1 LKIENL
7 YSNSVVQARM
17 TKAKTA
23 KATIFHHSYAHRFI
37 CKCGYEKDCKTEKE
51 SNFVA
56 TLHKKVCS
64 IAGETV
70 NFNHLYTFSRRDG
83 DRGQIEIERDRQA
96 QYEKM
101 RFNHSR
107 VRASSD

>member
-1 LKIENL
+1 MKSIIEFC
-7 YSNSVVQARM
+7 SSSKARM
-17 TKAKTA
+17 TKSKTS
-23 KATIFHHSYAHRFI
+23 KATIFYHSNTHRFI

-70 NFNHLYTFSRRDG
+70 NFNHLYTFSRQDG
-83 DRGQIEIERDRQA
+83 DKGKIEIERERQA
-96 QYEKM
+96 RYEEI

-107 VRASSD
+107 VRTSAD